1 MKEDLTH
8 RYKCRFHVKA
18 GSFVDFVNATIS
30 GPDYQITVSL
40 KIISEKFAKN
50 EQTEKRGC
58 SSNLVVPPLPR
69 GYQSDLPEIEVGLP
83 IKTDRHSIK
92 FNEGEF

>member
-1 MKEDLTH
+1 MKEDPTH
-8 RYKCRFHVKA
+8 PYKCRFHVNA
-18 GSFVDFVNATIS
+18 GSFVDFRETTIL
-30 GPDYQITVSL
+30 GRDFEITVSL

-50 EQTEKRGC
+50 EQIEKRGC

-69 GYQSDLPEIEVGLP
+69 GPEIEVGLP

-92 FNEGEF
+92 YNEREY